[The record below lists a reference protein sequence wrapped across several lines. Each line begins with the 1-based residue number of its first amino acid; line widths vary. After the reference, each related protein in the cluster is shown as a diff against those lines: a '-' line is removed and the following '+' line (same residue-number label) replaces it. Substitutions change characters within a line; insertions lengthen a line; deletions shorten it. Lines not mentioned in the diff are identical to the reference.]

1 MTTGISFKILDFLD
15 SIPLKLQFHLK
26 YLMPSSKSKVTAL
39 PIVIYTVCAKVY
51 SKGNCMEIQCSWYL
65 KSPALLLS
73 LLQACLLYVLFV
85 EPVLCTANA
94 CILTGRKG
102 SMAQKGQESPP
113 LGLLRSQFNISV
125 LLH

>member
-51 SKGNCMEIQCSWYL
+51 SRGNCMIYGDTM
-65 KSPALLLS
+65 LLVFKISGSAFVTFAS
-73 LLQACLLYVLFV
+73 LLA
-85 EPVLCTANA
+85 LCIICRASTVY
-94 CILTGRKG
+94 C
-102 SMAQKGQESPP
+102 
-113 LGLLRSQFNISV
+113 
-125 LLH
+125 